1 MKLRVNLNV
10 NSVHRN
16 YLLATLLAG
25 TMLLTVA
32 APAQS
37 QNQNNNEQS
46 QNGQGGGNVLPPGA
60 KPQGYSLE
68 DMAKLMALFDTSG
81 NNSSYYPKTPF
92 QILFGNP
99 NITTATP
106 KTCPHPLGGTGLLVT
121 GGNAFVVR
129 PETSFFVPLGEFD
142 DSPPVVGLYP
152 SHKSQVP
159 DYIFGPLGYG
169 ARDYNIIV
177 DGHKTPVGP
186 EFLAGPV
193 DTPPLLNGG
202 GTHSIQLGVFLTPM
216 SVGTHMVTITGEV
229 ASDAFYR
236 ATNLG
241 CVAQDYTYVVRVV
254 PGH

>member
-1 MKLRVNLNV
+1 VKLRLNLNV
-10 NSVHRN
+10 NSVSQN
-16 YLLATLLAG
+16 YLLATLLVS
-25 TMLLTVA
+25 TLLLTVP
-32 APAQS
+32 APA
-37 QNQNNNEQS
+37 QS
-46 QNGQGGGNVLPPGA
+46 QNGQGGGSVLPPSE

-68 DMAKLMALFDTSG
+68 DMAKLMALFTTSG
-81 NNSSYYPKTPF
+81 NDPSHYPKTPF
-92 QILFGNP
+92 QILYGKP
-99 NITTATP
+99 GITKATP
-106 KTCPHPLGGTGLLVT
+106 KACPQPPGGTGFLNI

-129 PETSFFVPLGEFD
+129 PETSFFVPLSEFD

-193 DTPPLLNGG
+193 ETPPLLNGG

-216 SVGTHMVTITGEV
+216 SVGIHLVTITGEV

-236 ATNLG
+236 ANNFG
-241 CVAQDYTYVVRVV
+241 CVAQLYTYVVAVV